1 MKNSTI
7 NVQGLKKVLPHGAII
22 ELSKRSKVSRSTV
35 YSVLKGGSCNPIV
48 LSHLKDYIQ
57 EVNSVI
63 PQINSLVAEINGNVT
78 PAETA

>member
-1 MKNSTI
+1 MKNSII

-22 ELSKRSKVSRSTV
+22 ELSKRCNVSRTTV

-63 PQINSLVAEINGNVT
+63 PEINSLVAEINGT
-78 PAETA
+78 QMPAKTA